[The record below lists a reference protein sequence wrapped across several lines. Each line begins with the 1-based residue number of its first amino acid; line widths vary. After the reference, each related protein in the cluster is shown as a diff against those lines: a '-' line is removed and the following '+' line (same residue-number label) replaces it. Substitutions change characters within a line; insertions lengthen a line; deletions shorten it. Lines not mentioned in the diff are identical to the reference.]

1 MNLKKIMVYGA
12 ILVGLQIAV
21 GLGVFVTPSDMYIYA
36 ASQDDIK
43 VIHSQL
49 MRIEEKLDKL
59 IMGY

>member
-1 MNLKKIMVYGA
+1 MDFKKIIIYGA
-12 ILVGLQIAV
+12 ILIGIQIAM
-21 GLGVFVTPSDMYIYA
+21 GLGIFVTPNDMYIYA

-49 MRIEEKLDKL
+49 LRIEEKLDKL